1 LEAVL
6 ADHGRRQRLLVSTTH
21 GMGSNNPARVAR
33 RPTTPKTTF
42 LA

>member
-6 ADHGRRQRLLVSTTH
+6 ADHGRRQRLLVSTH

-33 RPTTPKTTF
+33 RPTAPKTTF